1 MSNYLEFETSP
12 YLKSSKNSPVN
23 WHSWEEKTFQKAKNE
38 NKAIFLSVGHS
49 YSHWCSLMDEESFST
64 EPIAELLNERFIAI
78 KVDSQEHPELSK
90 YYQRVHKLMNRS
102 TAGFPLSVFM
112 TENLEPFYVASY
124 IAPEAQKELLGFEA
138 LLRVVSNKYITD
150 HETLV
155 TKGQEVLENISPKF
169 EKIEATKLHINVLKT
184 IKLHSQELLDKE
196 HGGFG
201 TSTKFPNTST
211 LELLLD
217 GYELTKEQVFVDAVV
232 LSLDAMSKGGL
243 YDSKRGG
250 FYSYTQESNWQNPYP
265 LKTTYDN
272 ALLAKLYLR
281 AYQIT
286 AKEAYKKIAF
296 NTIDFMLSE
305 MSESKL
311 FFSKNYQETDT
322 DKSIITS
329 WNSMMIS
336 TLFIASTLD
345 KKYQNSAIESL
356 ETLLSTLYIND
367 TLYHSTLINSQPKIN
382 AFLEDY
388 AYLGE
393 TLISAYQSTL
403 DESYLIKATHFAN
416 ILIEQFYKHGKWNFS
431 NGSFSIEEEIFDSIY
446 PSSLSVASSLM
457 MSISSLVDSN
467 YKKFVFKT
475 LELNSYN
482 LMRQPLSSPAL
493 TQLLLRYLKDDI
505 IIKSNETLLKKSL
518 HKRTSMGYPF
528 VLFKTTLDE
537 DILLC
542 NSHSSFATET
552 NFENIKVF
560 DEYLQ

>member
-1 MSNYLEFETSP
+1 
-12 YLKSSKNSPVN
+12 
-23 WHSWEEKTFQKAKNE
+23 
-38 NKAIFLSVGHS
+38 
-49 YSHWCSLMDEESFST
+49 
-64 EPIAELLNERFIAI
+64 
-78 KVDSQEHPELSK
+78 
-90 YYQRVHKLMNRS
+90 
-102 TAGFPLSVFM
+102 
-112 TENLEPFYVASY
+112 
-124 IAPEAQKELLGFEA
+124 
-138 LLRVVSNKYITD
+138 
-150 HETLV
+150 
-155 TKGQEVLENISPKF
+155 
-169 EKIEATKLHINVLKT
+169 
-184 IKLHSQELLDKE
+184 
-196 HGGFG
+196 
-201 TSTKFPNTST
+201 
-211 LELLLD
+211 LD
-217 GYELTKEQVFVDAVV
+217 GYELTKEEPFLDAVL
-232 LSLDAMSKGGL
+232 LSLDAMYQGGL
-243 YDSKRGG
+243 YDSKQGG
-250 FYSYTQESNWQNPYP
+250 FYSYSQESNWQNPYP
-265 LKTTYDN
+265 LKTIYDN

-286 AKEAYKKIAF
+286 DKKEYKKVAF
-296 NTIDFMLSE
+296 ETIDFILLH

-311 FFSKNYQETDT
+311 FFSKNYQNRDT

-345 KKYQNSAIESL
+345 KKYKSIAIESL
-356 ETLLSTLYIND
+356 ESLLSTLYIND
-367 TLYHSTLINSQPKIN
+367 TLYHSTIINAKPKIN

-393 TLISAYQSTL
+393 TFITAYQSTL

-431 NGSFSIEEEIFDSIY
+431 NGSFSVEEEIFDSIY
-446 PSSLSVASSLM
+446 PSSLSIASSLL
-457 MSISSLVDSN
+457 MSISSLVDTN

-482 LMRQPLSSPAL
+482 LMRQPLSSPTL

-537 DILLC
+537 NILLC
-542 NSHSSFATET
+542 NSHSSFATEK

-560 DEYLQ
+560 DEYSR

>member
-1 MSNYLEFETSP
+1 MLNYLENEDSP
-12 YLKSSKNSPVN
+12 YLKSYKNSPIN
-23 WHSWEEKTFQKAKNE
+23 WHTWEKKTFEKAKNE
-38 NKAIFLSVGHS
+38 NRAIFLSIGQS
-49 YSHWCSLMDEESFST
+49 YSYWSSLMDKESFSKNN
-64 EPIAELLNERFIAI
+64 IAELLNERFIAI

-155 TKGQEVLENISPKF
+155 TKGQEVLDNINPKF
-169 EKIEATKLHINVLKT
+169 EKIEATKLNINVLKT
-184 IKLHSQELLDKE
+184 IKLHSQELLDKKN
-196 HGGFG
+196 GGFG
-201 TSTKFPNTST
+201 TSPKFPNTSI

-217 GYELTKEQVFVDAVV
+217 SYELTKDKLFLDAVT
-232 LSLDAMSKGGL
+232 LSLDTMSNRRL
-243 YDSKRGG
+243 YDSEQGG
-250 FYSYTQESNWQNPYP
+250 FYSYSQENNWQNPYP

-272 ALLAKLYLR
+272 ALLAKLYIR

-286 AKEAYKKIAF
+286 DKKEYKEIAF
-296 NTIDFMLSE
+296 QSIDFILSH

-311 FFSKNYQETDT
+311 FFSKNYQKTET

-345 KKYQNSAIESL
+345 KKYQNIAIESL
-356 ETLLSTLYIND
+356 ETLLSKLYINNR
-367 TLYHSTLINSQPKIN
+367 LYHLTQIDTKPKIN

-388 AYLGE
+388 AYLAD
-393 TLISAYQSTL
+393 TFIIAYQSTL
-403 DESYLIKATHFAN
+403 DESYLIKATQFAN
-416 ILIEQFYKHGKWNFS
+416 ILIEKFYKHGKWNFS
-431 NGSFSIEEEIFDSIY
+431 NGSFSIEEEIFDYTY
-446 PSSLSVASSLM
+446 PSSLSIATSVL
-457 MSISSLVDSN
+457 MSISSLVDTN

-482 LMRQPLSSPAL
+482 LMRQPLSSPTL

-505 IIKSNETLLKKSL
+505 IIKSNEKLLKKSL
-518 HKRTSMGYPF
+518 HKRSSMGYPF
-528 VLFKTTLDE
+528 VLFKTTLDKN
-537 DILLC
+537 ILLC
-542 NSHSSFATET
+542 NSNSSFATET
-552 NFENIKVF
+552 DFKNIKAF
-560 DEYLQ
+560 NEYLQ

>member
-1 MSNYLEFETSP
+1 MSNNLEFENSP
-12 YLKSSKNSPVN
+12 YLKSHKNSPIN
-23 WHSWEEKTFQKAKNE
+23 WYAWEEKTFQKAKDE
-38 NKAIFLSVGHS
+38 NKSIFLSIGHS
-49 YSHWCSLMDEESFST
+49 YSHWCLRMEEESFSK

-78 KVDSQEHPELSK
+78 KVDSQEHPELAK
-90 YYQRVHKLMNRS
+90 YYQKVHKLMNRS
-102 TAGFPLSVFM
+102 RAGFPLSVFM

-150 HETLV
+150 NETLV
-155 TKGQEVLENISPKF
+155 TKGREVLENINPKV

-184 IKLHSQELLDKE
+184 IELHSQELLDKE

-201 TSTKFPNTST
+201 TSPKFPNTST

-217 GYELTKEQVFVDAVV
+217 GYELTKKQVFLDSVL
-232 LSLDAMSKGGL
+232 LSLDAMSQGGL
-243 YDSKRGG
+243 YDAINGG
-250 FYSYTQESNWQNPYP
+250 FYNYTQENNWQNPYP

-281 AYQIT
+281 AYQLT
-286 AKEAYKKIAF
+286 AKEAYKEIAF
-296 NTIDFMLSE
+296 ETINFMLSN
-305 MSESKL
+305 MSKSKL
-311 FFSKNYQETDT
+311 FFSKIYKETET
-322 DKSIITS
+322 DKSVITS

-336 TLFIASTLD
+336 TLFIASTFD
-345 KKYQNSAIESL
+345 EKYQNSAIESL
-356 ETLLSTLYIND
+356 DALLSTLYIND
-367 TLYHSTLINSQPKIN
+367 TLYHSTQIASQPQIN

-393 TLISAYQSTL
+393 TFIIAYQSTL
-403 DESYLIKATHFAN
+403 DESYLIKATHFSN
-416 ILIEQFYKHGKWNFS
+416 VLIEQFYKHGKWNFS
-431 NGSFSIEEEIFDSIY
+431 NGSFTIEEEIFDSSY

-505 IIKSNETLLKKSL
+505 IIKSNETLLQKSL
-518 HKRTSMGYPF
+518 NKRTSMGYPF

-537 DILLC
+537 NILLC

-552 NFENIKVF
+552 DFKNIKTF

>member
-1 MSNYLEFETSP
+1 MS
-12 YLKSSKNSPVN
+12 KSSKNSLIN
-23 WHSWEEKTFQKAKNE
+23 WHSWEEKTFQKAKDE
-38 NKAIFLSVGHS
+38 NKSIFLSIGNS
-49 YSHWCSLMDEESFST
+49 YSNWCLRMEEESFSK

-78 KVDSQEHPELSK
+78 KVDSQEHPEISK

-155 TKGQEVLENISPKF
+155 TKGEEVLENISPKF

-184 IKLHSQELLDKE
+184 IELHSKELLDKE

-217 GYELTKEQVFVDAVV
+217 GYELTKEQAFLDAVL
-232 LSLDAMSKGGL
+232 LSLDGMSNGGL
-243 YDSKRGG
+243 YDAKNGG
-250 FYSYTQESNWQNPYP
+250 FYSYTQERNWQNPYP

-281 AYQIT
+281 AYHIT
-286 AKEAYKKIAF
+286 TNEIYKEIAF
-296 NTIDFMLSE
+296 KTIDFMLSK

-311 FFSKNYQETDT
+311 FFSKNHQEIDT

-356 ETLLSTLYIND
+356 EALLSTLYIND
-367 TLYHSTLINSQPKIN
+367 TLYHSTLINKQPKIN

-393 TLISAYQSTL
+393 TFITAYQSTL
-403 DESYLIKATHFAN
+403 DESYLIKATQFAN
-416 ILIEQFYKHGKWNFS
+416 TLIEQFYKHGKWNFS

-482 LMRQPLSSPAL
+482 LMRQPLSSPTL

-537 DILLC
+537 NILLC

-552 NFENIKVF
+552 NFENIKVL
-560 DEYLQ
+560 DEYLK

>member
-1 MSNYLEFETSP
+1 MSNYLEFENSP
-12 YLKSSKNSPVN
+12 YLTSHKNSSIN
-23 WHSWEEKTFQKAKNE
+23 WHPWTEKTFKKAQDEHKS
-38 NKAIFLSVGHS
+38 IFLSIGQS
-49 YSHWCSLMDEESFST
+49 YSHWCSLMEEESFSQ
-64 EPIAELLNERFIAI
+64 EPIAELINERFIAI
-78 KVDSQEHPELSK
+78 KVDSQEHPELAK

-102 TAGFPLSVFM
+102 TAGFPLSIFM
-112 TENLEPFYVASY
+112 TENLEPFYAGSY

-138 LLRVVSNKYITD
+138 LLRVVSKKYITD
-150 HETLV
+150 YDTLV
-155 TKGQEVLENISPKF
+155 AKGREILENINPKI
-169 EKIEATKLHINVLKT
+169 EKIEATKLHINVLNTLKIHT
-184 IKLHSQELLDKE
+184 KELLDNKN
-196 HGGFG
+196 GGFG
-201 TSTKFPNTST
+201 SSPKFPNTST

-217 GYELTKEQVFVDAVV
+217 GYELTKENSFLDAVL
-232 LSLDAMSKGGL
+232 LSLDNMYKGGL
-243 YDSKRGG
+243 YDHKNGG
-250 FYSYTQESNWQNPYP
+250 FYSYSQESNWQNPYP

-281 AYQIT
+281 TYQLT
-286 AKEAYKKIAF
+286 DTLLYKEIAF
-296 NTIDFMLSE
+296 KTLDFMLSQ

-311 FFSKNYQETDT
+311 FFSKNYQEVQNDQM
-322 DKSIITS
+322 IITS

-345 KKYQNSAIESL
+345 EKYKKDATDSL
-356 ETLLSTLYIND
+356 DALLSTLFINS
-367 TLYHSTLINSQPKIN
+367 TLYHSTQIGSTPKIK

-393 TLISAYQSTL
+393 TCITAYQSTL
-403 DESYLIKATHFAN
+403 DESYLIRATHFAN
-416 ILIEQFYKHGKWNFS
+416 VLIEQFYKYGKWNFS
-431 NGSFSIEEEIFDSIY
+431 NGLFSITEETFDSVY

-505 IIKSNETLLKKSL
+505 IIKSNETALKNSL
-518 HKRTSMGYPF
+518 HKRNSMGYPF

-537 DILLC
+537 NILLC
-542 NSHSSFATET
+542 NSHSSFASEA
-552 NFENIKVF
+552 NFEEIKRV

>member
-1 MSNYLEFETSP
+1 MSNYLEYEDSP
-12 YLKSSKNSPVN
+12 YLKSYKNSPIN
-23 WHSWEEKTFQKAKNE
+23 WYSWGENAFKKAQDE
-38 NKAIFLSVGHS
+38 HKAIFLSIGHS
-49 YSHWCSLMDEESFST
+49 YSHWCSLMDKESFSDQL
-64 EPIAELLNERFIAI
+64 IAELLNERFIAI

-102 TAGFPLSVFM
+102 IGGFPLSVFM
-112 TENLEPFYVASY
+112 TENLEPFYIASY
-124 IAPEAQKELLGFEA
+124 IAPHAQKELLGFEA

-150 HETLV
+150 HETLIK
-155 TKGQEVLENISPKF
+155 KGQEVIENINPKF
-169 EKIEATKLHINVLKT
+169 EKIEATRLNINVLKT
-184 IKLHSQELLDKE
+184 IELHTQNLLDKE

-211 LELLLD
+211 LELILD
-217 GYELTKEQVFVDAVV
+217 SYELTNNTIFLNAVI
-232 LSLDAMSKGGL
+232 LSLDSMSQGGL
-243 YDSKRGG
+243 YDSKQGG
-250 FYSYTQESNWQNPYP
+250 FYSYCQENNWQNPYP

-286 AKEAYKKIAF
+286 SNETYKKIAF
-296 NTIDFMLSE
+296 ETIDFILTQ

-311 FFSKNYQETDT
+311 FFSKIYQNRDVDT
-322 DKSIITS
+322 SIITS
-329 WNSMMIS
+329 WNSMIIS

-345 KKYQNSAIESL
+345 KKYQDNAIESL
-356 ETLLSTLYIND
+356 ESLLSTLYFNN
-367 TLYHSTLINSQPKIN
+367 TLYHSTSIHSQPKIH

-393 TLISAYQSTL
+393 TFITAYQSTL
-403 DESYLIKATHFAN
+403 DESYLIKATEFAN
-416 ILIEQFYKHGKWNFS
+416 ILIEQFYKYGKWNFS
-431 NGSFSIEEEIFDSIY
+431 NGSFKIEEEIFDSNY

-505 IIKSNETLLKKSL
+505 IIKSNEILLKKSL
-518 HKRTSMGYPF
+518 QKRTSMGYPF
-528 VLFKTTLDE
+528 VLFKTTLD
-537 DILLC
+537 DNILLC
-542 NSHSSFATET
+542 NSHSSFATEI
-552 NFENIKVF
+552 NFESIKTLN
-560 DEYLQ
+560 EYLL

>member
-1 MSNYLEFETSP
+1 MSNYLEFENSP
-12 YLKSSKNSPVN
+12 YLKSYKNSPVN
-23 WHSWEEKTFQKAKNE
+23 WHSWGEDAFKKARDEHKS
-38 NKAIFLSVGHS
+38 IFLSIGHS
-49 YSHWCSLMDEESFST
+49 YSHWCSLMDKESFST
-64 EPIAELLNERFIAI
+64 ESVSELLNERFIAI
-78 KVDSQEHPELSK
+78 KVDSQEHPELTK

-124 IAPEAQKELLGFEA
+124 IAPQAQKELLGFEA

-150 HETLV
+150 NETLV
-155 TKGQEVLENISPKF
+155 KKGQEVLKNINPKF
-169 EKIEATKLHINVLKT
+169 TKIEATKLNINVLKT
-184 IKLHSQELLDKE
+184 LELHTQELLDKE

-201 TSTKFPNTST
+201 TSPKFPNTST

-217 GYELTKEQVFVDAVV
+217 GYELTKNQLFLDAVI
-232 LSLDAMSKGGL
+232 LSLDSMSQGGL
-243 YDSKRGG
+243 YDSKQGG

-286 AKEAYKKIAF
+286 DKEAYKNIAF
-296 NTIDFMLSE
+296 ETIDFILSK

-311 FFSKNYQETDT
+311 FFSKIYQDRDIDRT
-322 DKSIITS
+322 IITS
-329 WNSMMIS
+329 WNSMIIS
-336 TLFIASTLD
+336 TLFIASTID
-345 KKYQNSAIESL
+345 KTYKTIAIESL
-356 ETLLSTLYIND
+356 DALLCILYIND
-367 TLYHSTLINSQPKIN
+367 KLYHSTQIDTQPKTE

-393 TLISAYQSTL
+393 TFITAYQSTL

-416 ILIEQFYKHGKWNFS
+416 LLIEKFYKYGKWNFS
-431 NGSFSIEEEIFDSIY
+431 NGSFRIEEDIFDLTY
-446 PSSLSVASSLM
+446 PSSLSVAGSLL
-457 MSISSLVDSN
+457 MSISSLVDTN

-505 IIKSNETLLKKSL
+505 IIKSNETLLKNSL
-518 HKRTSMGYPF
+518 NKRSSMGYPF
-528 VLFKTTLDE
+528 VLFKTTLDKS
-537 DILLC
+537 ILLC

-552 NFENIKVF
+552 KFEDIKVF
-560 DEYLQ
+560 DEYLL

>member
-1 MSNYLEFETSP
+1 MSNYLEFENSP
-12 YLKSSKNSPVN
+12 YLKSYKNSPIN
-23 WHSWEEKTFQKAKNE
+23 WYSWEEKTFKKAKEE
-38 NKAIFLSVGHS
+38 NKAIFLSIGHS
-49 YSHWCSLMDEESFST
+49 YSHWCSRMDEESFST
-64 EPIAELLNERFIAI
+64 KPIAELLNERFIAI

-124 IAPEAQKELLGFEA
+124 IAPKAQKELLGFEA

-155 TKGQEVLENISPKF
+155 KKGQEVIENIIPKF
-169 EKIEATKLHINVLKT
+169 EKIEATKLNITILKT
-184 IKLHSQELLDKE
+184 IKLHMQELLDKE
-196 HGGFG
+196 NGGFG
-201 TSTKFPNTST
+201 ASTKFPNTST

-217 GYELTKEQVFVDAVV
+217 SYELTKEQPFLDAVL
-232 LSLDAMSKGGL
+232 LSLDAMYQGGL
-243 YDSKRGG
+243 YDSKEGG
-250 FYSYTQESNWQNPYP
+250 FYSYSQESNWQNPYP
-265 LKTTYDN
+265 LKTIYDN

-286 AKEAYKKIAF
+286 EKEEYKKVAF
-296 NTIDFMLSE
+296 ESIDFILDK

-311 FFSKNYQETDT
+311 FFSKNYQNRDT

-329 WNSMMIS
+329 WNSMIIS

-345 KKYQNSAIESL
+345 KKYQNIAIESL
-356 ETLLSTLYIND
+356 ESLLSTLYIND
-367 TLYHSTLINSQPKIN
+367 TLYHSTVIGVQPKIN

-393 TLISAYQSTL
+393 TFITAYQSTL

-416 ILIEQFYKHGKWNFS
+416 IVIEKFYKHGKWIFS
-431 NGSFSIEEEIFDSIY
+431 NGSFSVEEEIFDSNY
-446 PSSLSVASSLM
+446 PSSLSIASSLL
-457 MSISSLVDSN
+457 MSISSLVDTN

-482 LMRQPLSSPAL
+482 LMRQPLSSPSL

-505 IIKSNETLLKKSL
+505 IIKSNETVLKKSI
-518 HKRTSMGYPF
+518 HKRASMGYPF
-528 VLFKTTLDE
+528 ILFKTTLDE
-537 DILLC
+537 TISLC
-542 NSHSSFATET
+542 NSYSSFATER
-552 NFENIKVF
+552 NFEDIKLF
-560 DEYLQ
+560 DEYR

>member
-23 WHSWEEKTFQKAKNE
+23 WHSWEEATFQKAKSE
-38 NKAIFLSVGHS
+38 HKSIFLSIGHS

-102 TAGFPLSVFM
+102 TAGFPLSIFL
-112 TENLEPFYVASY
+112 TENLEPFYAASY

-150 HETLV
+150 NETLV
-155 TKGQEVLENISPKF
+155 TKGCEILENINPKI

-184 IKLHSQELLDKE
+184 IEIHSKELLDKE
-196 HGGFG
+196 YGGFG
-201 TSTKFPNTST
+201 TSPKFPNIST
-211 LELLLD
+211 LKLILD
-217 GYELTKEQVFVDAVV
+217 SYELTKNQLFLEAVT
-232 LSLDAMSKGGL
+232 LSLDAMYQGEL
-243 YDSKRGG
+243 YDHKNGG
-250 FYSYTQESNWQNPYP
+250 FYSYTQKSNWTKPYL
-265 LKTTYDN
+265 LKTLYDN
-272 ALLAKLYLR
+272 ALLSNLYLR
-281 AYQIT
+281 AYQVT
-286 AKEAYKKIAF
+286 KKKAYKEIAF
-296 NTIDFMLSE
+296 QTIDFVLSQ

-311 FFSKNYQETDT
+311 FFSKNYQETDM

-336 TLFIASTLD
+336 TLFIASTID
-345 KKYQNSAIESL
+345 EKYQNIAIESL
-356 ETLLSTLYIND
+356 KKLLSTLFIHE
-367 TLYHSTLINSQPKIN
+367 TLYHSTQTDTQPKIK

-393 TLISAYQSTL
+393 TLITAYQSTL
-403 DESYLIKATHFAN
+403 DESYLIKATQFAN
-416 ILIEQFYKHGKWNFS
+416 TLIEKFYKYGKWNFS
-431 NGSFSIEEEIFDSIY
+431 NGLFTIEEEIFDSTY
-446 PSSLSVASSLM
+446 PSSLAIAGSLL
-457 MSISSLVDSN
+457 MSISSLVDTN

-482 LMRQPLSSPAL
+482 LMRQPLSSPTL

-505 IIKSNETLLKKSL
+505 IIKSNEILLKKSL
-518 HKRTSMGYPF
+518 NKRCSLGYPF

-537 DILLC
+537 NILLC

-552 NFENIKVF
+552 NFEDIKVF
-560 DEYLQ
+560 DEYCR